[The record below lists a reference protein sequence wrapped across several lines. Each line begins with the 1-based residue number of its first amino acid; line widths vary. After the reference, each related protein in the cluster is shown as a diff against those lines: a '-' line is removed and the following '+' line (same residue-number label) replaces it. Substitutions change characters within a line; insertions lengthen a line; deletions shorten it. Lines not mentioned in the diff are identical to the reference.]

1 MSEITA
7 EYEAWVTRKR
17 KEFERIG
24 RKHGHST
31 QTVALDVLAVVT
43 PNDQEIDIRF
53 RKSAGGED

>member
-7 EYEAWVTRKR
+7 EYEAWTERKR

-24 RKHGHST
+24 RKYGHSA

-43 PNDQEIDIRF
+43 PNDEEIDVSF
-53 RKSAGGED
+53 RKTAN